1 LSEDLRV
8 LVISG
13 SEVEELLDL
22 RQLIDALASAMADLS
37 AGRASLPNRIAAT
50 VDERGGLLAVMPAY
64 APGVGALTTKLV
76 TVFPRNAG
84 TDLQTHQAVILAFD
98 PRSGEPLAVL
108 DGTSITA
115 LRTAAGSALSARLL
129 AREDADVLAIVG
141 TGVQARS
148 HARALPLVRDF
159 REVRVAGR
167 RREAADALA
176 EELRTAGL
184 PAVAAASFE
193 EAVRGAA
200 VVCTTTHTDE
210 PVVRG
215 TWLSPGT
222 HVAAVGY
229 NPDGRELDDDL
240 VAAAR
245 LYVESR
251 DAALAPPPAGA
262 SDLTRPLAAGTI
274 EAAEIH
280 ELGEVVAGT
289 APGRRS
295 PEELTLYRSVGVG
308 VQDAAAAAL
317 VLAAAREHGAGTTVD
332 V

>member
-1 LSEDLRV
+1 V

-13 SEVEELLDL
+13 REVEELLDL
-22 RQLIDALASAMADLS
+22 RQLIDALASVMADLS

-50 VDERGGLLAVMPAY
+50 VDEHDALLAAMPAY

-76 TVFPRNAG
+76 TLFPRNAC
-84 TDLQTHQAVILAFD
+84 TELPTHQAVVVAFD
-98 PRSGEPLAVL
+98 PATGEPVALL

-129 AREDADVLAIVG
+129 AREDADVLVIVG

-159 REVRVAGR
+159 REVRVVGR
-167 RREAADALA
+167 RPEAAGVLA
-176 EELRTAGL
+176 EELRADGIR
-184 PAVAAASFE
+184 AVAAASAE
-193 EAVRGAA
+193 EAVPGAGI
-200 VVCTTTHTDE
+200 VCTTTHAAE
-210 PVVRG
+210 PVLRG
-215 TWLSPGT
+215 GWMSPGT

-245 LYVESR
+245 VFVESR
-251 DAALAPPPAGA
+251 EAALAPAPAGA
-262 SDLTRPLAAGTI
+262 NDLTRPLAAGML

-295 PEELTLYRSVGVG
+295 PDELTLYKSVGVG

-317 VLAAAREHGAGTTVD
+317 VLAAARDRGAGTTVD